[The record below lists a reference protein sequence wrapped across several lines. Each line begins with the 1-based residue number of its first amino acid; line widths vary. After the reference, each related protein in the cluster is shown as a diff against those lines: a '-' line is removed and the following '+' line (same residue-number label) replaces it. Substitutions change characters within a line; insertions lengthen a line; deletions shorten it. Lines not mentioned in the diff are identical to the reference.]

1 MIADTAIRPLHDAAL
16 RPPTVRRWWADAAG
30 LAAWGS
36 VLVVVALWVHGGN
49 VGDLAG
55 GAAPALT
62 ALGRVAGLVSADL
75 LLWQV
80 LAMARIPWLERS
92 LGQDRL
98 ARWHRVLGFTSVNL
112 MLGHIVLIT
121 VGYALG
127 DGNAVLAE
135 LWSLV
140 TTAPGM
146 LLAAAGTVLV
156 VMLAVTSVRVARRRL
171 RYESW
176 HLLHLYAYLGVG
188 LALPHQL
195 WTGADFLSSPAA
207 TAYWWGLWAVAAAS
221 VLAFRVALPLRL
233 SLRHRIAVTRV
244 DVVSPGVISI
254 EMAGH
259 RLHDLR
265 AAAGQFFVWRFLTGP
280 GWTRGHPLSLSAAPT
295 ASGLRVTM
303 NARGD
308 DGARLA
314 GMRPGTRVL
323 VEGPHGRLTP
333 LVRTRPA
340 LALLGSGLGLAP
352 LVAVLQDAVRRGAM
366 DRPAVLVRRS
376 HATGANPFDADVQ
389 PLVDAGWLRVVDLP
403 GPRST
408 TGTPWL
414 PAASGHVPGPQA
426 LRTLVPD
433 IDERDVYVCGASAW
447 VTAVE
452 ADARAAGID
461 ADALHVEHFTW

>member
-16 RPPTVRRWWADAAG
+16 RPPVVRRWWTDLAG

-36 VLVVVALWVHGGN
+36 VLVVLALWVHGGG
-49 VGDLAG
+49 VIDLAG
-55 GAAPALT
+55 GAAPAVT
-62 ALGRVAGLVSADL
+62 ALGRVTGLVSADL

-80 LAMARIPWLERS
+80 LTMARIPWLERS

-98 ARWHRVLGFTSVNL
+98 ARWHRVLGFTSVTL
-112 MLGHIVLIT
+112 MVAHIALIT
-121 VGYALG
+121 VGYSLG
-127 DGNAVLAE
+127 DGSSVLGE

-146 LLAAAGTVLV
+146 LLALAGTALLL
-156 VMLAVTSVRVARRRL
+156 MLAVTSVRVARRKL

-207 TAYWWGLWAVAAAS
+207 TTYWWGLWAAAAAS
-221 VLAFRVALPLRL
+221 VLIFRVLVPLRL
-233 SLRHRIAVTRV
+233 SLRHRLVVSRV
-244 DVVSPGVISI
+244 DIVGPDVISI
-254 EMAGH
+254 EITGR

-265 AAAGQFFVWRFLTGP
+265 AAAGQFFVWRFVTGP
-280 GWTRGHPLSLSAAPT
+280 GWTRGHPLSLSSAPT
-295 ASGLRVTM
+295 ARGLRVTM
-303 NARGD
+303 NTRGD

-314 GMRPGTRVL
+314 AMRPGTRVL

-333 LVRTRPA
+333 QVRTRPA

-352 LVAVLQDAVRRGAM
+352 LVAVLQDAVRNGSM

-376 HATGANPFDADVQ
+376 HDTGASPFEADVQ

-408 TGTPWL
+408 TGTSWL
-414 PAASGHVPGPQA
+414 PATAGHVRGPLA

-433 IDERDVYVCGASAW
+433 LDERDVYVCGASAW
-447 VTAVE
+447 ARAVE
-452 ADARAAGID
+452 SDARAAGVTS
-461 ADALHVEHFTW
+461 DALHVEHFTW